1 MADSFKTPL
10 GDRHRF
16 EDMIEQARTFL
27 WHNARTLEQRWF
39 EHAFYGGSAHSV
51 VQAVLAY
58 RNDDGGYGYGL
69 EPDHRG
75 PTSQPLHALRALQ
88 LFGEVNAPEQAESVL
103 AWLTA
108 TCPDGAVPFGMSTS
122 KDHPKAPWVAADDQG
137 GLLLTAQI
145 AAALHALG
153 TTDPWLDRATDYCWQ
168 EIEKLENTHPY
179 ELRAA
184 VMFLDEV
191 PDRARA
197 ELAAERLRHLKP
209 STEGY
214 ADGEGLELHM
224 YVQKPT
230 GLARAWFTDE
240 EFGKDLDELQNGQQ
254 EDGGWN
260 FGFPA
265 FTPVVDFEWRSI
277 ATVDALLTL
286 RRYGRIS

>member
-1 MADSFKTPL
+1 
-10 GDRHRF
+10 
-16 EDMIEQARTFL
+16 MIEQARNFL
-27 WHNARTLEQRWF
+27 WLNARTLEQRWF
-39 EHAFYGGSAHSV
+39 EHAFDGGKAEHV

-88 LFGEVNAPEQAESVL
+88 VFVEVNAPEQAESIVH
-103 AWLTA
+103 WLTE
-108 TCPDGAVPFGMSTS
+108 TCPDGSVPFGMSTS

-153 TTDPWLDRATDYCWQ
+153 TTHPWLEKATNYCWQ

-191 PDRARA
+191 PDRSRA
-197 ELAAERLRHLKP
+197 ELAAEKLKHLQP

-214 ADGEGLELHM
+214 ADGEALEPHT
-224 YVQKPT
+224 YAQKPSS
-230 GLARAWFTDE
+230 LACGWFTE
-240 EFGKDLDELQNGQQ
+240 KELTEDLDELERGQQ

-277 ATVDALLTL
+277 ATVDALLAL

>member
-1 MADSFKTPL
+1 
-10 GDRHRF
+10 
-16 EDMIEQARTFL
+16 MIEQARTFL
-27 WHNARTLEQRWF
+27 WHNARTLEQRLF
-39 EHAFYGGSAHSV
+39 EHVFDGENKDAV
-51 VQAVLAY
+51 VRAVLAY

-88 LFGEVNAPEQAESVL
+88 VFGEVGAPEQAGSIVT
-103 AWLTA
+103 WLTN
-108 TCPDGAVPFGMSTS
+108 TCPDGSVPFGMSTS

-137 GLLLTAQI
+137 GLLLTSQI
-145 AAALHALG
+145 AAALHALQV
-153 TTDPWLDRATDYCWQ
+153 TDPWLDRATEYCWLHIDQLQ
-168 EIEKLENTHPY
+168 ETHPY
-179 ELRAA
+179 ELRGAA
-184 VMFLDEV
+184 MFLDEV

-197 ELAAERLRHLKP
+197 ELAAEKLKNLTQ

-214 ADGEGLELHM
+214 AEGEGLDPHEFA
-224 YVQKPT
+224 QKPT
-230 GLARAWFTDE
+230 SLARAWFTE
-240 EFGKDLDELQNGQQ
+240 EELEKDLNALERGQQ

>member
-1 MADSFKTPL
+1 
-10 GDRHRF
+10 
-16 EDMIEQARTFL
+16 MIEQARTFL
-27 WHNARTLEQRWF
+27 WTNARTLEQRWF
-39 EHAFYGGSAHSV
+39 EHAFDGGKAEHV
-51 VQAVLAY
+51 VNAVLAY
-58 RNDDGGYGYGL
+58 RNDDGGYGHGL

-88 LFGEVNAPEQAESVL
+88 VFAEVNAPEHAEPIL
-103 AWLTA
+103 AWLTD

-122 KDHPKAPWVAADDQG
+122 KNHPKAPWIAADDQG

-145 AAALHALG
+145 AAGLYALNA
-153 TTDPWLDRATDYCWQ
+153 TDPWLERATDYCWQ
-168 EIEKLENTHPY
+168 EIEKLEKTHPY

-184 VMFLDEV
+184 AMFLDEV
-191 PDRARA
+191 PDRSRA
-197 ELAAERLRHLKP
+197 ELAAARLKHLTP

-214 ADGEGLELHM
+214 ADGEALEPHT
-224 YVQKPT
+224 YAQKPT
-230 GLARAWFTDE
+230 SLARAWFTE
-240 EFGKDLDELQNGQQ
+240 EELDKDLDALERGQQ

-265 FTPVVDFEWRSI
+265 FTPIVDFEWRSI